1 MSERVDA
8 FATLKDVPVFELKPK
23 ADKPVSKDAI
33 DQIADE
39 NRFPSRQARKE
50 PATPR
55 RKPRVYR
62 TGRSLN
68 FSLKAT
74 VETRDRFHKAADV
87 HAVTLA
93 RLLELALDALEK
105 QGQSPNS

>member
-8 FATLKDVPVFELKPK
+8 FAALKDVPAFELKPR
-23 ADKPVSKDAI
+23 ADKRVSKDAI

-39 NRFPSRQARKE
+39 NRFPSRQPRKE
-50 PATPR
+50 PTIPR

-74 VETRDRFHKAADV
+74 VETRDRFHKAADA
-87 HAVTLA
+87 HGVTLA
-93 RLLELALDALEK
+93 RLLELALDALE
-105 QGQSPNS
+105 QQSQSTNS